1 MKRKCTTLCSLVKLF
16 SRSAS
21 SEMAQHVTGVEQVR
35 DVGASFLLWD
45 RAWRQAG
52 EEGWA
57 HPVKQDDQEAW
68 FKGICV

>member
-1 MKRKCTTLCSLVKLF
+1 
-16 SRSAS
+16 
-21 SEMAQHVTGVEQVR
+21 MAQHVTGVEQVR